1 MSENIK
7 SENYQWFRDLSS
19 KEQETLAGGQIKN
32 MLNEGNFLLQQTKI
46 ETTANNTLISANGD
60 ISSQNTKYLSS
71 QLTLASSI
79 NLNLAIPNFSSL
91 LNLINEPIVN
101 ILNKILADK

>member
-7 SENYQWFRDLSS
+7 SGNSQCFRDLSP
-19 KEQETLAGGQIKN
+19 KEQETLIAGQITN
-32 MLNEGNFLLQQTKI
+32 MPSEGNFLLQQSKI
-46 ETTANNTLISANGD
+46 ETTANNTLITANGD

-91 LNLINEPIVN
+91 HNLINNSIVN
-101 ILNKILADK
+101 ILNKIFANK